1 MRREF
6 RRAFQDEET
15 TVSPPPPWGGGA
27 EPPRPPEHRLR
38 YIDLGY
44 IITGVLGSL
53 LALLLS
59 YYLSNRISRPLSQ
72 LTEAT
77 QQIAAGAY
85 GREVKVSGY
94 QEVERLAAAFN
105 ALSQNLSRNETLR
118 KNMIAD
124 ISHELRTPLAA
135 QRGYLEALEDGV
147 IPFDR
152 ESLEVLAR
160 NNLLLSRLVEDLRQL
175 ALVDAG
181 QLELHPQALDI
192 GKALQETVAGFE
204 HYIQEKDVRVGFV
217 LSHDLPRVRA
227 DPERLSQVVGNLIQN
242 ALAYSPRGGSILLEA
257 RREGEEVV
265 VSVSDRGPGI
275 EKEELPL
282 IFERFHRTDRSRAR
296 ESGGSGLG
304 LSIARSLVE
313 AHGGRIWAESEPGK
327 GTRISFTLPPA

>member
-1 MRREF
+1 
-6 RRAFQDEET
+6 
-15 TVSPPPPWGGGA
+15 V

-44 IITGVLGSL
+44 IITGVLGFF

-72 LTEAT
+72 LTEAA
-77 QQIAAGAY
+77 QHIAAGAY
-85 GREVKVSGY
+85 GREVEVSGY
-94 QEVERLAAAFN
+94 QEVERLGAAFN
-105 ALSQNLSRNETLR
+105 TLSQNLSRNETLR

-152 ESLEVLAR
+152 ESLGVLSR

-175 ALVDAG
+175 ALADAG
-181 QLELHPQALDI
+181 QLELHPQPLDI
-192 GKALQETVAGFE
+192 GKALRETVAGFE
-204 HYIQEKDVRVGFV
+204 HDIQEKDVRVDFA
-217 LSHDLPRVRA
+217 LSHDLPSVKA
-227 DPERLSQVVGNLIQN
+227 DPERLSQVVGNLVQN

-257 RREGEEVV
+257 RRDGEEVV

-275 EKEELPL
+275 EKAELPL
-282 IFERFHRTDRSRAR
+282 IFERFHRVDRSRAR

-313 AHGGRIWAESEPGK
+313 AHGGRMWAESEPGE
-327 GTRISFTLPPA
+327 GTTVSFTLPRA